1 MLHIVFIFCHPV
13 IHIKR
18 GKYFVFIYACYSY
31 HSSLFFPRGQIVT
44 EIAHAWIVLTVH
56 FQNFLGHKRW
66 PHMFS
71 LITHECEDKKL
82 FYKNNNK
89 CHFIF
94 H

>member
-1 MLHIVFIFCHPV
+1 MFLFSVIQLFILNVVNILFLFMPV
-13 IHIKR
+13 IHITVN
-18 GKYFVFIYACYSY
+18 Y
-31 HSSLFFPRGQIVT
+31 FFPRGQIVT

-82 FYKNNNK
+82 FY
-89 CHFIF
+89 
-94 H
+94 

>member
-1 MLHIVFIFCHPV
+1 MPV
-13 IHIKR
+13 IHITVN
-18 GKYFVFIYACYSY
+18 YFS
-31 HSSLFFPRGQIVT
+31 PRGQIVT

-94 H
+94 INSISKICFLCIISI